1 MSGKTKE
8 EIAFDLVSKLKGV
21 GVWGEQN
28 MQQILDMYAE
38 CLEAT
43 SGLRAVKGGTPSA
56 LRLPGQGV
64 APATA
69 KAAPAPAQ
77 APAPRQAAPQQAA
90 PAQQPPRRNNLQHL
104 SNRKCGSNNKWC
116 NRHFNNNRANSPAS
130 YIRSGASIASK
141 SRPWVSCAKVAC
153 ANARREALTA
163 SGTSSARMGHSA

>member
-56 LRLPGQGV
+56 LRLPGQGA

-69 KAAPAPAQ
+69 KAAPAQ
-77 APAPRQAAPQQAA
+77 APAPRQAAPQQPPA
-90 PAQQPPRRNNLQHL
+90 PQQPQVRQQQQMVQQAFQQQQGQQPR
-104 SNRKCGSNNKWC
+104 
-116 NRHFNNNRANSPAS
+116 
-130 YIRSGASIASK
+130 
-141 SRPWVSCAKVAC
+141 
-153 ANARREALTA
+153 
-163 SGTSSARMGHSA
+163 